1 MQGFELRYSRSD
13 AIRTRTI
20 IRDALTGV
28 IEAGSR
34 GNTEWNV
41 EVVMAMD
48 EEQPIKA
55 RYQCRHSNRRKKK
68 ADT

>member
-13 AIRTRTI
+13 VIRTRTI
-20 IRDALTGV
+20 IRDTLTGV
-28 IEAGSR
+28 IEAGNR
-34 GNTEWNV
+34 RKTEWNV
-41 EVVMAMD
+41 EVIMASN

-55 RYQCRHSNRRKKK
+55 KYQCRHSYRRRKK

>member
-20 IRDALTGV
+20 IRDALTQV

-34 GNTEWNV
+34 GKTEWNV
-41 EVVMAMD
+41 EAIMASN
-48 EEQPIKA
+48 EERPING
-55 RYQCRHSNRRKKK
+55 RYHCRHSYRRRKK

>member
-20 IRDALTGV
+20 IRDALAGV

-34 GNTEWNV
+34 GKTEWNV
-41 EVVMAMD
+41 EVVMASN

-55 RYQCRHSNRRKKK
+55 RYQCRHSYRRRKK